1 MTGYHTSRIV
11 TNMNVREYFR
21 DSVCTAVANQ
31 QLDASESTIFY
42 LVNLLTTFTRS
53 EDFFDKTENGMML
66 RPLALIYADALHAE
80 TDNERNRCLQRLG
93 DVALFISGLF
103 SSYLNRKTVDLDYY
117 ISMGGNAYGSLA
129 VTVKNREQGRIF
141 SQIFDELA
149 EKFVCFV
156 NVFAEIG
163 ENNHANKELDIMRTY
178 EIWLQT
184 GNKNAER
191 KLRETGIQPVMVS
204 NCRQ

>member
-117 ISMGGNAYGSLA
+117 ISMGGNAYGHLA
-129 VTVKNREQGRIF
+129 NNRQGAGPGLREVFVELAQRFPDLVDVLAEISEQG
-141 SQIFDELA
+141 A
-149 EKFVCFV
+149 P
-156 NVFAEIG
+156 G
-163 ENNHANKELDIMRTY
+163 NNNDVLRLY
-178 EIWLQT
+178 EIWLAT
-184 GNKNAER
+184 GSRRTAER
-191 KLRETGIQPVMVS
+191 LRDLGVDPV
-204 NCRQ
+204 RLQRRTH